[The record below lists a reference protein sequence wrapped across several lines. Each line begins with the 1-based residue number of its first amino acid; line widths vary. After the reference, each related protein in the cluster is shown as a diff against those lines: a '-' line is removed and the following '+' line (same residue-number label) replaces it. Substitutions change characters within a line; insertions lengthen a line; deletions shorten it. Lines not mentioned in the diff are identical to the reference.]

1 MSGGDYVAG
10 KPSNDDASMDRLSTL
25 PNSVLLH
32 VLAGLGDAAAAGRT
46 SVLSGRWRHL
56 WALLPELRFVPRSP
70 KPGLIAS
77 ALAAHEAD
85 LRNLDVTTQD
95 AARETVAAWLRVAAR
110 RLAGSLV
117 FTNQDVPRN
126 GRDSDDDD
134 GEGRRSV
141 YDERPR
147 RRGVARDDDDAKQG
161 RGAFELPCLDR
172 ATSVSLDLGHL
183 GLTMPRAGA
192 FARLTEFSLINA
204 QLPGGGPCALGDAV
218 SSRRCPCLQRLTI
231 MDVPGVEDLTVR
243 SDSLRHMELTR
254 VRDLRQLAIVAPA
267 LEHLQVLL
275 CFYRHWPRRRPV
287 ASITARQL
295 KVLKWGDPF
304 DRRSVQLGKK
314 HLEAVCPDLFLVYG
328 IWPNNGCLELLRCFN
343 NIETLSL
350 TLVHPPDINNK
361 PCLLKNMKML
371 PGVTFLNLSVIS
383 NGHAFGASLFHVLRL
398 CSSTRKLTLHISGKG
413 LELEKQ
419 TACPPG
425 CICDEQQDWKFEEL
439 LLNHLQEVEITELR
453 GYEHEVIFLKH
464 LLGWATELKKMTI
477 FFNSLVTESMARKS
491 YQILR
496 RFSRLEISMDFYMEK
511 STMTVSYVPKD

>member
-46 SVLSGRWRHL
+46 SVLSSRWRHL

-70 KPGLIAS
+70 KPGLMAS

-110 RLAGSLV
+110 RLSGSLV
-117 FTNQDVPRN
+117 FTNQAPGN

-134 GEGRRSV
+134 GEGRSV
-141 YDERPR
+141 YDERLR
-147 RRGVARDDDDAKQG
+147 RRGTARDDDAKQG

-192 FARLTEFSLINA
+192 FARLTEFSLIKA
-204 QLPGGGPCALGDAV
+204 RLPGGGPCALGDAV
-218 SSRRCPCLQRLTI
+218 SSRRCPCLQRLTV

-254 VRDLRQLAIVAPA
+254 VRDLRQLAIIAPA

-350 TLVHPPDINNK
+350 TLVHPPVSSSIILA
-361 PCLLKNMKML
+361 CLC
-371 PGVTFLNLSVIS
+371 
-383 NGHAFGASLFHVLRL
+383 H
-398 CSSTRKLTLHISGKG
+398 
-413 LELEKQ
+413 
-419 TACPPG
+419 
-425 CICDEQQDWKFEEL
+425 
-439 LLNHLQEVEITELR
+439 
-453 GYEHEVIFLKH
+453 
-464 LLGWATELKKMTI
+464 
-477 FFNSLVTESMARKS
+477 
-491 YQILR
+491 
-496 RFSRLEISMDFYMEK
+496 
-511 STMTVSYVPKD
+511 